1 MAKGW
6 YVVHTYSGYE
16 QKIERIIR
24 KMRENDTDFAQV
36 CTDVKVPFETVVEVK
51 DGVKRDVKR
60 KILPGYILV
69 EMDLPMD
76 AWKPWCFQIKR
87 IQGVTGFLTPDD
99 DRQKPPLPLS
109 AAEVKSIFQKTGDFP
124 ADKVFKPK
132 QNFNVG
138 DQVKIIEGPFESFTG
153 VVDDVNVEK
162 GKLRVSVG
170 IFGRSTPVEVEFLQ
184 VEKVVL

>member
-1 MAKGW
+1 
-6 YVVHTYSGYE
+6 
-16 QKIERIIR
+16 
-24 KMRENDTDFAQV
+24 
-36 CTDVKVPFETVVEVK
+36 
-51 DGVKRDVKR
+51 
-60 KILPGYILV
+60 
-69 EMDLPMD
+69 MD

-109 AAEVKSIFQKTGDFP
+109 AAEVKSIFQKTGDVP